1 MRSVRDIASRIN
13 QYTKPEKSLVNEIVE
28 NAKRPIIITVICVL
42 GVIGGLMTVPLIFSP
57 IARGI
62 GAWYPPFLALSA
74 VIGLICM
81 IGLWQMKKWA
91 AYTYTGFAACG
102 QVAMLVM
109 GIWSI
114 SSLLIPGIIVVI
126 VLANVSK
133 MT

>member
-42 GVIGGLMTVPLIFSP
+42 GVIGGLITVPVIFSP
-57 IARGI
+57 IAREI

-91 AYTYTGFAACG
+91 AYTYTGFAAFG

>member
-1 MRSVRDIASRIN
+1 MRSVRDIASRIY
-13 QYTKPEKSLVNEIVE
+13 QYTKPEKSLVNEVVE

-42 GVIGGLMTVPLIFSP
+42 GVIGGLITVPVIFSP
-57 IARGI
+57 IAREI

-91 AYTYTGFAACG
+91 AYTYTGCAAFG